1 MEKVAPLGPV
11 YQAGTLSGNPL
22 AMAAGLATLEIL
34 EENPGY
40 YRYLED
46 LGARLEAG
54 LEEVLQEKGLP
65 HTVNRVGSMI
75 TVFFAEGPVATFQDA
90 KRTDTE
96 LFKRFFHGL
105 LDRGIYWPP
114 SNFEAAFLSVAHTEE
129 DVEKTLE
136 ALGEAL

>member
-1 MEKVAPLGPV
+1 
-11 YQAGTLSGNPL
+11 
-22 AMAAGLATLEIL
+22 
-34 EENPGY
+34 EENPGH

-54 LEEVLQEKGLP
+54 LKEDLARKGIP
-65 HTVNRVGSMI
+65 HAVNRVGSMI
-75 TVFFAEGPVATFQDA
+75 TVFFAEGPVVTFQDA
-90 KRTDTE
+90 RRTDTE
-96 LFKRFFHGL
+96 LFKRFFHGF

-129 DVEKTLE
+129 DVERTLE